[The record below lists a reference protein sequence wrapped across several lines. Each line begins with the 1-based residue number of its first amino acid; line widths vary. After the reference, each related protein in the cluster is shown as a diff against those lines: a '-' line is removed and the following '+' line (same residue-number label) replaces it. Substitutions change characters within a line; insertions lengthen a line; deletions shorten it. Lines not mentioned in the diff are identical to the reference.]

1 MLLLLP
7 LPFLALHL
15 IVLQP
20 FHSSSYRVTFWLS
33 PCLLS
38 KLHRWPYLP
47 ETNYFCPMQTI
58 HSKTSR
64 DNFSKLFSY
73 LHQWLLKNIMV
84 PFYGWGSTTSR
95 LRSIYEEGICF
106 LPFPEIPSPSS
117 LPVNFSQKF
126 RHHFYALLA
135 DNILISFIQP
145 FCSLKH
151 ITFVIIPQQNVS
163 KSFSFFCIFGLV
175 NSPSS
180 LFLCL

>member
-117 LPVNFSQKF
+117 LPVNPKSSAIIFMHCSQ
-126 RHHFYALLA
+126 
-135 DNILISFIQP
+135 
-145 FCSLKH
+145 
-151 ITFVIIPQQNVS
+151 II
-163 KSFSFFCIFGLV
+163 FWLV
-175 NSPSS
+175 LSS
-180 LFLCL
+180 LFAVLNTSHLSLSLSKTFPNLFLSFVYLAW